1 MWLGIHSQIWVS
13 MGRDELETGT
23 AQREFSRGALE
34 LAVLALIHAKPRYG
48 YDLLTSLGEATNG
61 FLVVKEGT
69 VYPVLHRLEDAG
81 YLSASWEAEGRG
93 VPRKYYA
100 ITPAGRERL
109 GILRGEWNRLVAGMR
124 QLLEGGKK

>member
-1 MWLGIHSQIWVS
+1 
-13 MGRDELETGT
+13 
-23 AQREFSRGALE
+23 
-34 LAVLALIHAKPRYG
+34 
-48 YDLLTSLGEATNG
+48 
-61 FLVVKEGT
+61 VKEGT